1 MAIKTVGRSGQI
13 SLGKEYAGRTV
24 MVEEVEEGVWTIKVG
39 QFVPDN
45 ERWLLDPE
53 VSREIDEAIAWAE
66 STPRSETDLNELK
79 ERLER
84 GEEERSRSA

>member
-1 MAIKTVGRSGQI
+1 MAIKTVGTSGQV
-13 SLGKEYAGRTV
+13 SLGKKWAGRTV
-24 MVEEVEEGVWTIKVG
+24 QVEEVEEGVWTIKVG

-53 VSREIDEAIAWAE
+53 VSKEIDEAIAWAE
-66 STPRSETDLNELK
+66 STPRSETDLTELK

-84 GEEERSRSA
+84 GEEERSGSA